1 MLHVRRSAAWLLL
14 AAAVFGGTVAP
25 VVHRVAHGLEREA
38 LGVAHAADGH
48 HVAGEQGAH
57 LHEPCT
63 TRFVDDT
70 ACTLC
75 QSVAAAV
82 LTEADARASDAPD
95 VRLEAGAET
104 RAHSRPVGAATGR
117 GPPESVA

>member
-14 AAAVFGGTVAP
+14 AAAVFGGTAAP

-48 HVAGEQGAH
+48 HAAGEQGAH

-63 TRFVDDT
+63 RTLPDDV

-82 LTEADARASDAPD
+82 LAEAKAQAADAPD
-95 VRLEAGAET
+95 VRPETGVEAREAGRT
-104 RAHSRPVGAATGR
+104 VGAARGR
-117 GPPESVA
+117 GPPEGVA